1 MDRDI
6 TALAVAVGV
15 MDPPPPRV
23 MTRPAP
29 PRWWTITKILTIT
42 IIACAIVL
50 WIGHQA
56 DQHLGAALDAGYG
69 R

>member
-1 MDRDI
+1 MDRDL

-29 PRWWTITKILTIT
+29 PRWWTITKIIIAT
-42 IIACAIVL
+42 IIACAVAL

-56 DQHLGAALDAGYG
+56 DQHLAAAVDAGWG
-69 R
+69 A

>member
-1 MDRDI
+1 MDHDI

-15 MDPPPPRV
+15 MDPPPPLV
-23 MTRPAP
+23 MTRTTP

-56 DQHLGAALDAGYG
+56 DQHLAAALDAGYG